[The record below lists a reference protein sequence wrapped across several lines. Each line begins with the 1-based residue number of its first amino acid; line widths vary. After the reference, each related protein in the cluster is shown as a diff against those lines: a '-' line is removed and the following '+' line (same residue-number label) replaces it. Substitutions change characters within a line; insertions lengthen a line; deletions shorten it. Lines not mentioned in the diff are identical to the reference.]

1 LAGELTKLPRFWG
14 YISDLVNGVNV
25 AVVTNT
31 HGKSRYAIVERFVG
45 LKDNLF
51 ALVTWLSVPHYP
63 FAPNPL
69 VVTVRRTH
77 IPDVRLSPVL
87 FLRDIVPTKVAV
99 EPCDDGI
106 HFNMLRERGT
116 DCI

>member
-1 LAGELTKLPRFWG
+1 
-14 YISDLVNGVNV
+14 
-25 AVVTNT
+25 
-31 HGKSRYAIVERFVG
+31 VG